1 MSARSA
7 KKVIN
12 KGIARISDD
21 TILRIL
27 KNKLVVNIRVKRIC
41 NDDFAIKKVRTYG
54 TVMVDRDTSQVVDIV
69 AFRDTKEVTEWL
81 KGYPD
86 IEVVSRDGSIS
97 YAKAL
102 EEAFPQVIQ
111 VSDRFRLV
119 KNLTEEAKEYIKRT
133 IPKRIK
139 IAGIEEKN
147 LPTELTEFKCTRQEM
162 LQKRREEE
170 KNKIVRM
177 VKDLYR
183 QGYLSRRISGL
194 QKMLSGSTSDV
205 KVE

>member
-1 MSARSA
+1 
-7 KKVIN
+7 
-12 KGIARISDD
+12 
-21 TILRIL
+21 
-27 KNKLVVNIRVKRIC
+27 
-41 NDDFAIKKVRTYG
+41 
-54 TVMVDRDTSQVVDIV
+54 MVDRDTSQVVDIV